1 MKNSNSNIQISMIL
15 APGKSR
21 YRLSVAVLS
30 IRYLHFILAVTILNP
45 ASKTRSLYVF
55 LGMSCDFLKKIY
67 KKSTFFL
74 NYHIK
79 KKKKT
84 NILK

>member
-1 MKNSNSNIQISMIL
+1 MKNSNSNFQISMTL
-15 APGKSR
+15 AAGKSR
-21 YRLSVAVLS
+21 YRLSVATLG
-30 IRYLHFILAVTILNP
+30 IRYLHFIVPVTILNP

-55 LGMSCDFLKKIY
+55 LGMSCDFLKNIY
-67 KKSTFFL
+67 KKYIFL
-74 NYHIK
+74 KLSHL